1 MKLDKGN
8 YFKMATYK
16 NQHAKGGY
24 FFKNLSTKTQL
35 KLTH

>member
-24 FFKNLSTKTQL
+24 FFKKFKHENSA
-35 KLTH
+35 